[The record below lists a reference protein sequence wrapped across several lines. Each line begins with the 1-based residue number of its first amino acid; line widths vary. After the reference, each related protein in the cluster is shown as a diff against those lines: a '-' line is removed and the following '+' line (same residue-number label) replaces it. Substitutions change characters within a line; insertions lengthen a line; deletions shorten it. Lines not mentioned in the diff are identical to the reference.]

1 MSSNLVYS
9 TDGGRMCPACRKPIA
24 ACICKAL
31 NEAASRTGDGI
42 VRVSREKKGRGG
54 KTVTLVRGLALA
66 PDELAVLG
74 RQLKTA
80 CGSGGT
86 VADGVIEIQ
95 GDHVERVMPL
105 LQAKGFVVKR
115 AGGYARLSRRHSCGC
130 RRLAVTAMGRWPSMA
145 GLTASALRSVRACA

>member
-1 MSSNLVYS
+1 MSLVYS
-9 TDGGRMCPACRKPIA
+9 TDSGRMCPACRRPKA
-24 ACICKAL
+24 DCICGRAKPVPA
-31 NEAASRTGDGI
+31 GDGI

-66 PDELAVLG
+66 PEELATLG

-86 VADGVIEIQ
+86 VAGGVIEIQ
-95 GDHVERVMPL
+95 GDHVERVVPL

-115 AGGYARLSRRHSCGC
+115 AGG
-130 RRLAVTAMGRWPSMA
+130 
-145 GLTASALRSVRACA
+145 